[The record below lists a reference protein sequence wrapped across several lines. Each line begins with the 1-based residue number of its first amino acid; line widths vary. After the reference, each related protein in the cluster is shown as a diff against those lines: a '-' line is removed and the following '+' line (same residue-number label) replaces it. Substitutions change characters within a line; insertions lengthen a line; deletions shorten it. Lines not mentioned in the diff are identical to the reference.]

1 MKYLKGWLN
10 ILNNL
15 NQHELEIL
23 KIIKQNI
30 SSKSYPPSV
39 REIGQATGLKS
50 SSTVHMYLKKLEQKG
65 CIKRDPV
72 KPRAIN
78 ILTQELDCEMSETAK
93 SSDNLVKIPVFGQVA
108 TGDPLL
114 VNENIEDFI
123 ILSRNLQ
130 DMRRSCFF

>member
-1 MKYLKGWLN
+1 
-10 ILNNL
+10 
-15 NQHELEIL
+15 
-23 KIIKQNI
+23 
-30 SSKSYPPSV
+30 
-39 REIGQATGLKS
+39 
-50 SSTVHMYLKKLEQKG
+50 MYLKKLEQKG